1 MKFNLRN
8 RSEHS
13 RGKIHRR
20 LLPFYMRPTVLVAFV
35 VISLIGQILWV
46 AGITLVGEINLWGCS
61 FAFAFGIFLGY
72 IHGKWMARM
81 WARDYL
87 RVINREITFWQAKGG
102 KGTSIFVVLALGI
115 PILVVAFTRL
125 SFDALATMQS
135 YIFGFIGGTNF
146 AVCSWV
152 RTLPK

>member
-1 MKFNLRN
+1 
-8 RSEHS
+8 
-13 RGKIHRR
+13 
-20 LLPFYMRPTVLVAFV
+20 MRPTVLVAFV

-102 KGTSIFVVLALGI
+102 KGTTIFVVLALGI

>member
-1 MKFNLRN
+1 
-8 RSEHS
+8 
-13 RGKIHRR
+13 
-20 LLPFYMRPTVLVAFV
+20 MRPTVLVAFV
-35 VISLIGQILWV
+35 LISVVGQVLWI
-46 AGITLVGEINLWGCS
+46 AGITIVGEVHLWGCS
-61 FAFAFGIFLGY
+61 FAFAFGIILGY

-87 RVINREITFWQAKGG
+87 RVINREISFWQAKGG

-115 PILVVAFTRL
+115 PILCVGFTRL
-125 SFDALATMQS
+125 SFDALAAVQS

>member
-1 MKFNLRN
+1 
-8 RSEHS
+8 
-13 RGKIHRR
+13 
-20 LLPFYMRPTVLVAFV
+20 MRPTVLVAFV
-35 VISLIGQILWV
+35 LISVVGQFLWI
-46 AGITLVGEINLWGCS
+46 AGITIVGEVHLWGCS
-61 FAFAFGIFLGY
+61 FAFAFGIILGY

-87 RVINREITFWQAKGG
+87 RVINREISFWQVKGG

-115 PILVVAFTRL
+115 PVLCVAFTRL
-125 SFDALATMQS
+125 SFDALAAVQS